1 MAIFRLF
8 EMVLVGGLSGV
19 ALVSAVV
26 FTLVVGWLAVA
37 IPTMAAVGLGAVS
50 TALSHRL
57 LGGLKRAAK
66 G

>member
-8 EMVLVGGLSGV
+8 ELVLVGAFSGV
-19 ALVSAVV
+19 ALVRAVV
-26 FTLVVGWLAVA
+26 VMLVVGWLAVA
-37 IPTMAAVGLGAVS
+37 IPTMAAVGLGAVG